1 MNYTVSETSLQIRKK
16 NILLGAFFSLLLVA
30 AIVTGHMQYPKTYDD
45 VLLWSVA
52 AFVVL
57 GNLINYYRYNR
68 YLRLIRDHRIEID
81 GDNVLFWTNGE
92 RSVLDVKEITML
104 TFYRRKG
111 ELQHIQ
117 LKLKSNRGIRLEG
130 YGELEQL
137 GRTIADRIPKE
148 QVIGR
153 EP

>member
-1 MNYTVSETSLQIRKK
+1 MHYTVSETSLQIRKK

-30 AIVTGHMQYPKTYDD
+30 AIVTGHMQYPKTYDG

-68 YLRLIRDHRIEID
+68 YLRLVRDHRIETD
-81 GDNVLFWTNGE
+81 GDKVLFWTNGE
-92 RSVLDVKEITML
+92 RSVLDVKDITML

-111 ELQHIQ
+111 ALQHIQ